1 MLLPATLTAL
11 LLTAS
16 ARADPIV
23 LTLDST
29 VTVAPGGPLT
39 SQGTFANTRAPGR
52 LVNAAG
58 FDSQEALLISPL
70 TRPAFFAAV
79 PAFTVKG
86 FTKGAGPIT
95 IFTVLVSPSAAPWT
109 HRGSWESESRSR
121 LTHTAPIVVIPK
133 VRCVALPQTLTSSCT
148 FDAGDPTLSK
158 EVQYVWL
165 PI

>member
-58 FDSQEALLISPL
+58 FDSQEVLLTSPL
-70 TRPAFFAAV
+70 TRPAFFAAL

-95 IFTVLVSPSAAPWT
+95 IFTVLVSPSAAP
-109 HRGSWESESRSR
+109 
-121 LTHTAPIVVIPK
+121 
-133 VRCVALPQTLTSSCT
+133 
-148 FDAGDPTLSK
+148 
-158 EVQYVWL
+158 
-165 PI
+165 